1 MHRDTDLGRAR
12 DILKTEGRAILDLAD
27 RLGEPFAKAVDLIID
42 ATGEKKKGRV
52 VVTGMGKA
60 GIIGQK
66 ISATLAS
73 TGTPSWSIHPAEA
86 PHGDLG
92 RITPDDVVLALSKSG
107 ETAEIS
113 RLLGPRQAVRRTGHL
128 DHLPG
133 ESTLGR
139 YSDVCIDLGDT
150 PEACPLGLAPSTS
163 TTVMLALGD
172 ALALTVLQRRGFT
185 REQFAAFHPGGAL
198 GQALIRVE
206 EIMRTG
212 DPNVTVAPETTV
224 FDVIR
229 AIGAVP
235 NSKGRAGAA
244 CVVDAKG
251 WLVGLLHAGRP
262 SQAARGAQGEL
273 LAMPVSQV
281 MTTSP
286 RTITVGSLAVDAAK
300 ILSERKFDE
309 LPVVEADGRLAGLID
324 VQDLLLMGFL

>member
-1 MHRDTDLGRAR
+1 MHRDADLARAR
-12 DILKTEGRAILDLAD
+12 EILKTEGRAIVDLAD
-27 RLGEPFAKAVDLIID
+27 RLGEPFATAVEIVLD
-42 ATGEKKKGRV
+42 ATGERKKGRV

-113 RLLGPRQAVRRTGHL
+113 RLLAHVKRFGARVISITCR
-128 DHLPG
+128 G

-139 YSDVCIDLGDT
+139 YSDACIDLGDIA
-150 PEACPLGLAPSTS
+150 EACPLGLAPSTS

-185 REQFAAFHPGGAL
+185 RDQFAAFHPGGAL

-212 DPNVTVAPETTV
+212 DRNVTVPPKTTV
-224 FDVIR
+224 LEVIR

-244 CVVDAKG
+244 CVVDAEG
-251 WLVGLLHAGRP
+251 FLIGFFTLGDLRRRLEEH
-262 SQAARGAQGEL
+262 QGEL
-273 LAMPVSQV
+273 LAMPVSRV
-281 MTTSP
+281 MTEKP

-300 ILSERKFDE
+300 ILSERRFDE